1 MSQISTREPAGLGPV
16 ALILIG
22 VVCGLAWSAALRAW
36 MRELAGAVSVVDWLG
51 TFGAVLV
58 PGVLTGALL
67 GWAEHLRRHGG
78 APGWRWLALA
88 PLSFAIAPM
97 LEPGALT
104 AFLTMGLGGGA
115 VGVAVFAIIGGF
127 ALSGR
132 GSRWGRAAC
141 GLVAVAFVVAIAFT
155 TGAVGGSRLAILEPR
170 GAWVALLG
178 ASLMVVLALASAI
191 PQRAVVSGR
200 GSAQ

>member
-1 MSQISTREPAGLGPV
+1 MSQIHTKEPAGLGPV
-16 ALILIG
+16 SLVVIG
-22 VVCGLAWSAALRAW
+22 SVCGLAWSAALRGW
-36 MRELAGAVSVVDWLG
+36 MSELAGSSSGIHWFG
-51 TFGAVLV
+51 TFGAVLL
-58 PGVLTGALL
+58 PGLITGALL
-67 GWAEHLRRHGG
+67 GWAEHLRRRGG
-78 APGWRWLALA
+78 VSGWRWLALA
-88 PLSFAIAPM
+88 PLTFAIAPM

-115 VGVAVFAIIGGF
+115 VGVALFAIIGGF

-178 ASLMVVLALASAI
+178 ASLMVVLALAAAI